1 MPLDILDDTKLHV
14 SVSQVKTWLRCP
26 RQYEFTYVRGA
37 EPEVVPNALAFG
49 GAFHA
54 ALAAHYVKVRDG
66 GGAATLDEC
75 IHAFDDA
82 WRVRADEGVPI
93 EPTEADHRDTAARM
107 LAAFLA
113 AGVGG
118 EQDVIDV
125 ERPVRATL
133 HDPDS
138 GEVLEEVLTGVVDL
152 VVREHGR
159 VLVIEHKTSSRRY
172 TDEQLRFDVQPTA
185 YQLAL
190 RQEGVRDVGLRFQV
204 VTKAS
209 KPVVQIEDVRR
220 DDNDEEDFLRLAVGV
235 LRAIDVGV
243 SFPVRG
249 WQCRSC
255 PFRRRCQG

>member
-107 LAAFLA
+107 LVVFFVV
-113 AGVGG
+113 GVGG
-118 EQDVIDV
+118 E
-125 ERPVRATL
+125 
-133 HDPDS
+133 
-138 GEVLEEVLTGVVDL
+138 
-152 VVREHGR
+152 
-159 VLVIEHKTSSRRY
+159 
-172 TDEQLRFDVQPTA
+172 
-185 YQLAL
+185 
-190 RQEGVRDVGLRFQV
+190 
-204 VTKAS
+204 
-209 KPVVQIEDVRR
+209 
-220 DDNDEEDFLRLAVGV
+220 
-235 LRAIDVGV
+235 
-243 SFPVRG
+243 
-249 WQCRSC
+249 
-255 PFRRRCQG
+255 